1 MWRKSFTAC
10 LIASIF
16 VLSNLHDAAASA
28 PTPKIIVQSAVESVL
43 AILRDKTLSMQERR
57 ERIRTV
63 IDENFDFV
71 GMSQRV
77 LAQNWRKATPNQQAD
92 FVSYF
97 SDYLEQIYI
106 QRIESYTDQEIEYGE
121 EKIRGERADVA
132 TFVVTA
138 KNKIPVNYRL
148 RFNPEK
154 QKWFAFDVIVEGQ
167 SLVSSYREV
176 FAAIEWS
183 EGIDGVLNDVLRRTK
198 DSRSLSTSSP

>member
-1 MWRKSFTAC
+1 MLRKPFTAS
-10 LIASIF
+10 LIACVFI
-16 VLSNLHDAAASA
+16 LSNLHYAAAA
-28 PTPKIIVQSAVESVL
+28 TPTPKLTVQSAVGSVL
-43 AILRDKTLSMQERR
+43 VILRDKTLSKQVRR
-57 ERIRTV
+57 ERIRAV
-63 IDENFDFV
+63 IDANFDFF

-77 LAQNWRKATPNQQAD
+77 LAQNWRKASPNQQAD

-97 SDYLEQIYI
+97 SDYLEQIYV

-121 EKIRGERADVA
+121 EKVRGERADVA

-138 KNKIPVNYRL
+138 TNKIPVNYRL
-148 RFNPEK
+148 RFNADK
-154 QKWFAFDVIVEGQ
+154 QRWFAFDVIVEGQ

-198 DSRSLSTSSP
+198 QGGSLSKASP

>member
-1 MWRKSFTAC
+1 MLHKPFSLFLFTC
-10 LIASIF
+10 LL
-16 VLSNLHDAAASA
+16 VLSNLHEAAASA
-28 PTPKIIVQSAVESVL
+28 PTPKIVVQSAVESVL
-43 AILRDKTLSMQERR
+43 VILRDKTLSMQDRR

-77 LAQNWRKATPNQQAD
+77 LALNWRKASLNQQAD

-97 SDYLEQIYI
+97 SDYLEQIYV

-154 QKWFAFDVIVEGQ
+154 QQWLAFDVIVEGQ

-183 EGIDGVLNDVLRRTK
+183 EGIDGVLNDVFRRAK
-198 DSRSLSTSSP
+198 ENRSLSTSSH